1 MNGTQISKAQQWFEL
16 WKDNSNPDNI
26 NAGIISFARTC
37 LSSTIRPEF
46 GIPEIHKE
54 MYMETLQ
61 LYHPR
66 KTMMLDR
73 QLQFELFRDAA
84 KSTIGSFVLPLY
96 ITCMNGHQILIADT
110 EIVSVKD
117 RNGETY
123 EEQRIKSLN
132 GIPVLIKE
140 DVILLMSET
149 YSMAENWVDKIR
161 TELSTNPIIKRVFG
175 DMRPE
180 RIADEEGKWTRGCF
194 RALRDKS
201 TTQSWQKGE
210 DVEVAAKGATQ
221 QIRGYN
227 SKGRITLFI
236 ADDLY
241 SLKTVGTV
249 ETRQK
254 TRYRY
259 SAEAKNG
266 VDANTGKILSIGT
279 KVHDDTIIVDN
290 ERNRRVKT
298 IKHAAM
304 DKDKFMYILDNYC
317 KIDSEKRLCYVP
329 SVEKCRELEECGY
342 VTNWPER
349 LSLKIL
355 LSQYS
360 EAFEGKQEGQTLSMF
375 WQEKFHETL
384 SEEDKKFKRQSMKD
398 LRFELVTQHMG
409 GTKMTFV
416 KVYNNDGSISYR
428 NVNTCISIDAATS
441 FSTKADDTAM
451 VWILK
456 DFYER
461 IYFYRK
467 IDGKFGIN
475 DTFKFEE
482 LEHKYVN
489 TLCRD
494 RREIERIGIS
504 DEIFRWLDKDNPHKT
519 KFVIETNHV
528 GHEVTRTI
536 KAKMRRYGQ
545 IFNVIE
551 VVNTLKNKQDRIAD
565 NLSKYAEAGFMYFN
579 SEENW
584 ETLKDQLE
592 YLGKT
597 SKDDLADAA
606 STGAVN
612 LDKPNINISELKKD
626 TKKKTQTYIQQ
637 KNLNKTS
644 QTFRDVWR
652 IS

>member
-1 MNGTQISKAQQWFEL
+1 MTTNQVNKAKQWFEL

-37 LSSTIRPEF
+37 LPGTIRPEF
-46 GIPEIHKE
+46 GIPDIHKE

-61 LYHPR
+61 LYNP
-66 KTMMLDR
+66 KLTMMLDR

-96 ITCMNGHQILIADT
+96 ITCMNGHKIIIADA
-110 EIVSVKD
+110 EKD
-117 RNGETY
+117 KNNQY
-123 EEQRIKSLN
+123 VLQSLN
-132 GIPVLIKE
+132 GIEAEIKE

-161 TELSTNPIIKRVFG
+161 MELSTNPIIKKVFG

-180 RIADEEGKWTRGCF
+180 RIIDEEGKWTRGCF
-194 RALRDKS
+194 RALKDKTS
-201 TTQSWQKGE
+201 TQDWQKGE

-290 ERNRRVKT
+290 ENNRRVRT

-304 DKDKFMYILDNYC
+304 DKDKFMYVLDTYC
-317 KIDSEKRLCYVP
+317 KVDSEKRLCYVP
-329 SVEKCRELEECGY
+329 SQEKCQELEESGF

-349 LSLKIL
+349 LSLYIL

-384 SEEDKKFKRQSMKD
+384 SEEEKKFKRQAMKD
-398 LRFELVTQHMG
+398 LPFELVTQIMG
-409 GTKMTFV
+409 GSKITFV
-416 KVYNNDGSISYR
+416 KIQNDDGTYSYR

-441 FSTKADDTAM
+441 FQTKADDTAM
-451 VWILK
+451 VWLCK
-456 DFYER
+456 DFYDR
-461 IYFYRK
+461 LYFYRK
-467 IDGKFGIN
+467 ASGKFGIN
-475 DTFKFEE
+475 DAFKDES

-489 TLCRD
+489 TLCVD
-494 RREIERIGIS
+494 RKHIERIGIS
-504 DEIFRWLDKDNPHKT
+504 DEIFRWLDKSNPHKT
-519 KFVIETNHV
+519 KFVIETNHT

-536 KAKMRRYGQ
+536 KNKMRRYGQ

-551 VVNTLKNKQDRIAD
+551 FANTIKAKEDRIAD

-579 SEENW
+579 SNDNW
-584 ETLKDQLE
+584 EDLKNQLE

-606 STGAVN
+606 SNGAIY
-612 LDKPNINISELKKD
+612 LDKPTINLTELKTV
-626 TKKKTQTYIQQ
+626 TKKKQQTYIQQ
-637 KNLNKTS
+637 KNLNKTIS
-644 QTFRDVWR
+644 SHRDVWR
-652 IS
+652 MS